1 MLNIPFS
8 GRGSIIFHGIMLIEN
23 LIYMRK
29 IFFLVTFLASF
40 FFSCNKDVND
50 DGDNDSDDTD
60 TTSVTTDTTNLMIN
74 RWILEEMQT
83 YYLWENKLPEVTD
96 IPSTDPEAFFDNL
109 LYTDLDKWSFITDD
123 YEALSSELEGTPTTM
138 GYSPAFYLY
147 NSSKNVL
154 IVVEYVYPNSPAE
167 TAGLKRGDIILTING
182 EKMDTTNY
190 YDLYSASSYTV
201 KLGSYSSATGSL
213 SYNGT
218 ELSMIATQI
227 DADPSIYHSVI
238 DYGGMKTGYLV
249 YTEFV
254 SGTSDKYLS
263 TLDDIFDEFKASGI
277 SNLIVDLRYNPGGG
291 IDCAGY
297 LASAIAPSN
306 VVSGNNV
313 LENMDYNEL
322 LDYYFLYFEGK
333 NSENLI
339 FRFPDNSHNINLSTV
354 YFLTTSG
361 TASACELLI
370 SGLRP
375 YMNSIII
382 GESTYGK
389 YTGAFVLSDYNDPPQ
404 HNWAIIPIVL
414 KYSNAD
420 GYSDFVDGLTPDY
433 EMTDELIGAAPFGD
447 ISDPM
452 VAKALEVITGQTTV
466 ALSKSARLSGKYKRL
481 IADRQI
487 IRKNL
492 FVDKS
497 EQFKNSNFKSLMKVK
512 VNN

>member
-1 MLNIPFS
+1 
-8 GRGSIIFHGIMLIEN
+8 
-23 LIYMRK
+23 MRK
-29 IFFLVTFLASF
+29 IFFLTTLLAVLI
-40 FFSCNKDVND
+40 FSCNNEEVID
-50 DGDNDSDDTD
+50 DGDQTDTTD
-60 TTSVTTDTTNLMIN
+60 TTSTSTDTTNYSKIN
-74 RWILEEMQT
+74 QWIMEEMQA
-83 YYLWENKLPEVTD
+83 YYLWEDKLPDVKNYS
-96 IPSTDPEAFFDNL
+96 STDPETFFNNL

-147 NSSKNVL
+147 NNSKNVL

-182 EKMDTTNY
+182 EQMDTTNY
-190 YDLYSASSYTV
+190 YDLYSASSYTA

-213 SYNGT
+213 SYSGT
-218 ELSMIATQI
+218 ELSMTAAQI
-227 DADPSIYHSVI
+227 DADPAIYHSVF

-249 YTEFV
+249 FTEFV
-254 SGTSDKYLS
+254 SGTNDKYLS
-263 TLDDIFDEFKASGI
+263 TLDNIFDDFKAAGVT
-277 SNLIVDLRYNPGGG
+277 NLIVDLRYNPGGG

-297 LASAIAPSN
+297 LASAIAPSSA
-306 VVSGNNV
+306 VSGNNILV
-313 LENMDYNEL
+313 NMDYNEL
-322 LDYYFLYFEGK
+322 LDYYFLYYEGK
-333 NSENLI
+333 NSENLV
-339 FRFPDNSHNINLSTV
+339 FRFPENSHNLNLSTV

-420 GYSDFVDGLTPDY
+420 GYTDFKDGLTPDY

-452 VAKALEVITGQTTV
+452 VAKALEVITGQATV
-466 ALSKSARLSGKYKRL
+466 ALSKSARLTGNYKRL
-481 IADRQI
+481 VADRQI

-497 EQFKNSNFKSLMKVK
+497 EQFKNSNLKSLLKIK